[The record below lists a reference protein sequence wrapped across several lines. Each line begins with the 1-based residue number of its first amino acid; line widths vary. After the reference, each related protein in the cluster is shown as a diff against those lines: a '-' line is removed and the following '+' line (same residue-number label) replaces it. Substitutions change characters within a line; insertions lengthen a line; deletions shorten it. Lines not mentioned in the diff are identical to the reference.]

1 MKTGDK
7 HLSATIKTRAWDSSE
22 HLRDEDDI
30 RHYIEAALLE
40 APDDAAFMSL
50 VLGNVARA
58 RNMAELARDTGI
70 SRESL
75 YKITRGEGNPTLDT
89 ISKLARSL
97 GFRLTLTPL
106 AVAAKPR
113 TAGVAKKLRPVRAPT
128 KKV

>member
-1 MKTGDK
+1 M
-7 HLSATIKTRAWDSSE
+7 SATIKTRAWDSSE

-30 RHYIEAALLE
+30 GHYIEAALQE
-40 APDDAAFMSL
+40 APDDAAFMAT

-58 RNMAELARDTGI
+58 RNMAELARETGI

-75 YKITRGEGNPTLDT
+75 YKIMRGEGNPTLDT

-113 TAGVAKKLRPVRAPT
+113 AVAVAKKLRAARGGT
-128 KKV
+128 RKT

>member
-1 MKTGDK
+1 M
-7 HLSATIKTRAWDSSE
+7 SATIKTRAWDSSE

-30 RHYIEAALLE
+30 RHYIEAALQE
-40 APDDAAFMSL
+40 APDDAAFMAM

-75 YKITRGEGNPTLDT
+75 YKIMRGEGNPTLDT

-113 TAGVAKKLRPVRAPT
+113 AVAVAKKLRAARGGARKT
-128 KKV
+128 